1 MKLKDRLKKI
11 DNFFDDMSIEEFD
24 TMIEKSGIHS
34 IKPSSNYG
42 MELKLNLSDVIEK
55 NKEMLYLSQTETYLK
70 MDEDLNLY
78 NDYLVKAS

>member
-24 TMIEKSGIHS
+24 TMIEKSGIYS
-34 IKPSSNYG
+34 IKSSSSYG

-70 MDEDLNLY
+70 MDKDLNLY